1 MLVWTALLCLF
12 VCLFVNLFCY
22 CFFFLS
28 LTTPYLTLLFVC
40 LFAVRQQNVNCITN
54 EAIQRVSQT
63 AAAAPRAAA
72 AAIYG
77 LIENSC
83 DFPGEQQEVR

>member
-1 MLVWTALLCLF
+1 MFAYLLTCF
-12 VCLFVNLFCY
+12 VIVFSFSH
-22 CFFFLS
+22 S
-28 LTTPYLTLLFVC
+28 LPLTSPFPLLFVC

>member
-1 MLVWTALLCLF
+1 MLL
-12 VCLFVNLFCY
+12 
-22 CFFFLS
+22 FFLS
-28 LTTPYLTLLFVC
+28 LTHYPLPHPSPLLFVC
-40 LFAVRQQNVNCITN
+40 LFAVRQQNVNGITN